1 MALKMENYEKFFIRY
16 NIHPNMSQTARFEIY
31 GRKCFLL
38 DLEDDNIW
46 DEYQNAAKIYQAIV
60 DICCDDT
67 ILTREQINE
76 KLERRGWGTLD
87 EDEYEEGINQLID
100 WGFLVE
106 DKEHTYY
113 DGIPTMWFTW

>member
-1 MALKMENYEKFFIRY
+1 MENYEKIFIRY
-16 NIHPNMSQTARFEIY
+16 NIHPNMSQAARFEIY

-60 DICCDDT
+60 DICADDT
-67 ILTREQINE
+67 ILTRKQVNE
-76 KLERRGWGTLD
+76 KLEGREWGEPLD
-87 EDEYEEGINQLID
+87 EYDYEEGINQLID

-113 DGIPTMWFTW
+113 DGVPTMWFTW

>member
-1 MALKMENYEKFFIRY
+1 MENYEKFFIRY
-16 NIHPNMSQTARFEIY
+16 NIHPGMTAKAHRELY
-31 GRKCFLL
+31 GRKCLQL

-46 DEYQNAAKIYQAIV
+46 DEYQNAAKIDQAIV

-106 DKEHTYY
+106 DKESTYY
-113 DGIPTMWFTW
+113 DGVPTMWFTW